1 MSNTKVTIF
10 RHLPYS
16 CTLEVLTF
24 DSYIEL
30 QRFKEKFNERKER
43 FIVNKSILN
52 LGNSVDSLKEGKRQ
66 LEDIMT
72 DWVWVAKVNTDYNIG
87 NSESGVV
94 YNE

>member
-43 FIVNKSILN
+43 FILNKTILN
-52 LGNSVDSLKEGKRQ
+52 LGNSVESLKEGKRQ

-72 DWVWVAKVNTDYNIG
+72 DWVWVAKVNTHYNIG